1 MKSSVRLLVREQ
13 TEREKREL
21 QSLSEQYQLEVERV
35 KHELIHKK
43 EIIIEKEKV
52 IQDIQY
58 KNIEILREK
67 QTVEERVSNESKQYS
82 ELIFKYA
89 SSNISCHTFIHA

>member
-1 MKSSVRLLVREQ
+1 MLVREQ

-21 QSLSEQYQLEVERV
+21 QSLSDQYQMELERV

-52 IQDIQY
+52 IHDIQY
-58 KNIEILREK
+58 KNVEILREK
-67 QTVEERVSNESKQYS
+67 QTVEERVLNESKQYS
-82 ELIFKYA
+82 ELVFKYI
-89 SSNISCHTFIHA
+89 SPNISCHTFIYV